1 MTLGRKAENYFRMI
15 RTRMGLEKNYYLK
28 SFVIALFIFCMSVS
42 VFKSSDKATIYIL
55 ICGVNALLFPLARRA
70 VENVVFRFTGKD
82 FWATHPLRAAASH
95 GGHVLLWM
103 FYFVFAIPLG
113 AFYGLWLWLKK

>member
-28 SFVIALFIFCMSVS
+28 SFIIALFIFCMSVFG
-42 VFKSSDKATIYIL
+42 FKSSEKAAIYIL

-70 VENVVFRFTGKD
+70 VENVVFRFTGKE
-82 FWATHPLRAAASH
+82 FWATHPLQTAASN
-95 GGHVLLWM
+95 GGHTLLWM

-113 AFYGLWLWLKK
+113 VFYGLWLWLKK

>member
-15 RTRMGLEKNYYLK
+15 KTRMGLEKNYYLK

-42 VFKSSDKATIYIL
+42 VFKSSDKAAIIIL

-70 VENVVFRFTGKD
+70 VENVVFRFTGKE
-82 FWATHPLRAAASH
+82 FWATDPLRAAATY

-113 AFYGLWLWLKK
+113 AVYLLWLCLKK

>member
-1 MTLGRKAENYFRMI
+1 MTLARKAENYFRVI
-15 RTRMGLEKNYYLK
+15 RARLRMEKNYYLK

-42 VFKSSDKATIYIL
+42 VFKSSDKAVIIIL

-82 FWATHPLRAAASH
+82 FWGTDPLRAAASY
-95 GGHVLLWM
+95 GGHVLLWT
-103 FYFVFAIPLG
+103 FYFVFAIALG
-113 AFYGLWLWLKK
+113 TLYLLWLCLKK